1 METGAIDHEKL
12 FRIHL
17 SSIVAREFLDAPWME
32 NQPDAKAIADICV
45 SQAASALSRA
55 VCGSPDN
62 LKTMDKISSLNPH
75 LQQHIAQAIL
85 QASMMIHRSLM
96 GPYHQMKTN

>member
-1 METGAIDHEKL
+1 MDSGTLNHEKA

-17 SSIVAREFLDAPWME
+17 SSIVAREFLNAPWMA

-45 SQAASALSRA
+45 SQAASALSRT
-55 VCGSPDN
+55 VCGSPDSME
-62 LKTMDKISSLNPH
+62 TIDKLSSMNPQ
-75 LQQHIAQAIL
+75 LEQHIAQAIL

-96 GPYHQMKTN
+96 KPYHQLKTN